1 MSPLF
6 HIKKQVVEKRV
17 GRHHQFVLHTNMRV
31 INQLLMLT
39 KKKSCIKPAY
49 RKRRLRLNLYIQVS
63 LSSESF
69 CTPHFAS

>member
-1 MSPLF
+1 MMAGMAAGRRMNKRKSIKKEMSPLF

-39 KKKSCIKPAY
+39 KKRVVSS
-49 RKRRLRLNLYIQVS
+49 RLIGKGD
-63 LSSESF
+63 
-69 CTPHFAS
+69 